1 MAFYQ
6 DPDALETQEWQ
17 DAFDSV
23 ISHVGLERAAFLL
36 KALYQQAIARHVPIQ
51 RLNTPYLNTIAV
63 DEEAGLP
70 GDAHMERRI
79 RALIRWNALAMVLR
93 ANLSDDLGG
102 HLATFASSATLYDV
116 GFNHFF
122 RAPSDRFGGDM
133 IYYQG
138 HSAPGIYARSF
149 LEGRISE
156 EQLSN
161 FRREVGGKGLSSYPH
176 PYLMPDYWQFP
187 TVSMGLGPIMSIY
200 QAHIQKYLTNRKLIK
215 DENRKV
221 WAFLGD
227 GEMDEPESLGAIA
240 LAGREKLD
248 NLIWVINCNLQRLDG
263 PVRGNGK
270 IIQELESIF
279 RGAGWRVIK
288 VVWGRRWDSLLAR
301 DKSGAL
307 RQRMEEAVDGEYQ
320 LYQAKGG
327 AFARE
332 HFFGKYPET
341 AELIADMSDED
352 IDALNR
358 GGHDPFK
365 VYAAYAEAV
374 KGKGQPT
381 VILAKTVKG
390 YGLSAEAQSINKT
403 HQIKKLQIEALK
415 YFRDRFNLPLTDA
428 QLPDLPFYRP
438 AEDSAEIKYMRARRE
453 ALGGYLP
460 MRCQKEEP
468 LAIPDLD
475 SFQHVIEGSG
485 DKEYSTTMVMVRILS
500 ALLKNKALSDRV
512 VPIVPDEARTFG
524 LEGMFRQLGIYSAS
538 GQLYTS
544 EDSEQLMSYREAENG
559 HMLQEG
565 INEAG
570 ALSAWIALG
579 TSYSTNALPMIPFY
593 MFYSMFG
600 FQRVGDLIW
609 AAGDC
614 QAQGFL
620 LGATAGRTTLN
631 GEGLQHQDGHSLL
644 LANTVPNCMSYDP
657 CFGYELAVIV
667 QDGLRRMYGSKDQ
680 GGGERIFYYL
690 TVMNENYVQPAM
702 PEGVEEGIRRGMYL
716 LQEDEQATVQLL
728 GSGVILREVQKAAQ
742 ILKDEYAIH
751 ANVWSVTS
759 FNELARDGMKCELQN
774 RLHPICE
781 DTDIQVPWVAK
792 QLANHQGI
800 VVAATDYVRAY
811 SEQIRAYLPDSR
823 PYVTLGTDGFGRS
836 DTRENLRAYF
846 GVDAAHIVVAT
857 LKLLADEGEVD
868 RRMVKDAISSF
879 ELETDVP
886 APWLP
891 QAAAPINDVTTAKSS
906 INQDNAHASS
916 NIENE
921 ASGSANQNSQVLS
934 PQQSSP
940 EQPSPTQQ
948 SQILEQ
954 SDSTPEQE

>member
-1 MAFYQ
+1 MAFYK

-17 DAFDSV
+17 EAFDAV
-23 ISHVGLERAAFLL
+23 IAQVGLDRAAFLL

-51 RLNTPYLNTIAV
+51 RLNTPYFNTIAV
-63 DEEAGLP
+63 DEEEGLP
-70 GDAHMERRI
+70 GDAYMERRI

-93 ANLSDDLGG
+93 ANKNDDELGG

-122 RAPSDRFGGDM
+122 RAANADFGGDM

-149 LEGRISE
+149 LEGRLTE
-156 EQLSN
+156 DQLTN

-227 GEMDEPESLGAIA
+227 GEMDEPESLGAIS

-288 VVWGRRWDSLLAR
+288 VVWGKRWDPLLAK

-307 RQRMEEAVDGEYQ
+307 KQRMDEALDGDYQ
-320 LYQAKGG
+320 MYQARGG
-327 AFARE
+327 AYARE

-341 AELIADMSDED
+341 AELVKDMSDED
-352 IDALNR
+352 INALNR

-365 VYAAYAEAV
+365 VYAAYAQAMTSR
-374 KGKGQPT
+374 GQPT

-390 YGLSAEAQSINKT
+390 YGLSPEAESINKT
-403 HQIKKLQIEALK
+403 HQIKKLQGDALE
-415 YFRDRFNLPLTDA
+415 YFRDRFNLPFTDE
-428 QLPDLPFYRP
+428 QLPELPFYRP
-438 AEDSAEIKYMRARRE
+438 AEDSAEIEYMRARRE

-460 MRCQKEEP
+460 ARQQAADALDIPP
-468 LAIPDLD
+468 LSD
-475 SFQHVIEGSG
+475 FQPVLNGSG
-485 DKEYSTTMVMVRILS
+485 DKQQSTTMVLVRILS
-500 ALLKNKALSDRV
+500 TLLKNKTLRDRV

-544 EDSEQLMSYREAENG
+544 EDSEQLMNYHEAKDG

-593 MFYSMFG
+593 LFYSMFG

-631 GEGLQHQDGHSLL
+631 GEGLQHQDGHSQV
-644 LANTVPNCMSYDP
+644 LANTVPNCISYDP

-667 QDGLRRMYGSKDQ
+667 QDGMRRMYGSKDD

-690 TVMNENYVQPAM
+690 TIMNENYVQPPM
-702 PEGVEEGIRRGMYL
+702 PEEVEEGICRGMYL
-716 LQEDEQATVQLL
+716 LQQDQQASVQLL

-759 FNELARDGMKCELQN
+759 FNELARDGMQCELQN
-774 RLHPICE
+774 RLHPLRDE
-781 DTDIQVPWVAK
+781 AEIQVPWVAK
-792 QLANHQGI
+792 QLANYQGV

-823 PYVTLGTDGFGRS
+823 PYVSLGTDGFGRS

-879 ELETDVP
+879 ELETDLP
-886 APWLP
+886 SPWMP
-891 QAAAPINDVTTAKSS
+891 QAAAPVQDIATAASNKPSAQGESDKSDQNDKDSEE
-906 INQDNAHASS
+906 NAQK
-916 NIENE
+916 NTQE
-921 ASGSANQNSQVLS
+921 NSQTVTAQ
-934 PQQSSP
+934 PQDKN
-940 EQPSPTQQ
+940 T
-948 SQILEQ
+948 
-954 SDSTPEQE
+954 DSTNLPEQE

>member
-1 MAFYQ
+1 MFYQ
-6 DPDALETQEWQ
+6 DPDGLETQEWQ

-23 ISHVGLERAAFLL
+23 ISQVGCERAAFLL
-36 KALYQQAIARHVPIQ
+36 KVLYQQAIARHVPLQ

-122 RAPSDRFGGDM
+122 RAPSEHFGGDM

-149 LEGRISE
+149 LEGRLSE
-156 EQLSN
+156 EQLNN

-307 RQRMEEAVDGEYQ
+307 KQRMEEAVDGEYQ

-327 AFARE
+327 AFSRE

-341 AELIADMSDED
+341 AELVAGMSDED

-390 YGLSAEAQSINKT
+390 YGLSADVQSVNKT
-403 HQIKKLQIEALK
+403 HQIKKLHIESLK
-415 YFRDRFNLPLTDA
+415 YFRDRFNLPLSNE
-428 QLPDLPFYRP
+428 QLGDLPFYRP
-438 AEDSAEIKYMRARRE
+438 EENSPEIKYMRARRE

-460 MRCQKEEP
+460 VRYQKVAP
-468 LAIPDLD
+468 LPIADLS
-475 SFQHVIEGSG
+475 SFQSVIEGSG
-485 DKEYSTTMVMVRILS
+485 DKEYSTTMVMVRIIS
-500 ALLKNKALSDRV
+500 ILLKNKALSDRI

-544 EDSEQLMSYREAENG
+544 EDSEQLMSYREAQNG

-667 QDGLRRMYGSKDQ
+667 QDGLRRMYGPVDS

-702 PEGVEEGIRRGMYL
+702 PAGVEEGICRGMYL
-716 LQEDEQATVQLL
+716 LQQDEQATVQLL
-728 GSGVILREVQKAAQ
+728 GSGVILREVQQAAQ

-781 DTDIQVPWVAK
+781 EADIQVPWVAQ

-811 SEQIRAYLPDSR
+811 SEQIRAYLPDNR

-836 DTRENLRAYF
+836 DTRDNLRAYF

-879 ELETDVP
+879 ELETEIP

-891 QAAAPINDVTTAKSS
+891 QAAAPINDVSTARSS
-906 INQDNAHASS
+906 INQDNAHASAHTTTPGPALAT
-916 NIENE
+916 
-921 ASGSANQNSQVLS
+921 AS
-934 PQQSSP
+934 QQAAGQTAP
-940 EQPSPTQQ
+940 LAEQAGKAS
-948 SQILEQ
+948 
-954 SDSTPEQE
+954 EQE

>member
-1 MAFYQ
+1 MPFYQ
-6 DPDALETQEWQ
+6 DPDAAETLEWQ
-17 DAFDSV
+17 EAFDSV
-23 ISHVGLERAAFLL
+23 IKHAGTERAAFLL
-36 KALYQQAIARHVPIQ
+36 KALFQQAIAKHLPIQ
-51 RLNTPYLNTIAV
+51 RLNTPYLNTISV
-63 DEEAGLP
+63 EEEAGLP
-70 GDAHMERRI
+70 GDAYMERRI

-93 ANLSDDLGG
+93 ANKNDDLGG

-122 RAPSDRFGGDM
+122 RAPNDHFGGDM

-149 LEGRISE
+149 LEGRLNE
-156 EQLSN
+156 AHLEN
-161 FRREVGGKGLSSYPH
+161 FRREVGGQGLSSYPH

-227 GEMDEPESLGAIA
+227 GEMDEPESLGAIS

-288 VVWGRRWDSLLAR
+288 VVWGRRWDSLLAH

-307 RQRMEEAVDGEYQ
+307 KQRMEEAVDGDYQ

-327 AFARE
+327 AYSRE

-341 AELIADMSDED
+341 AELAASLTDED
-352 IDALNR
+352 INALNR
-358 GGHDPFK
+358 GGHDPYK
-365 VYAAYAEAV
+365 VYAAYAAAM
-374 KGKGQPT
+374 KGNGQPT

-390 YGLSAEAQSINKT
+390 YGLSNEAESINKT
-403 HQIKKLQIEALK
+403 HQIKKLDAEALQ
-415 YFRDRFNLPLTDA
+415 YFRDRFNLPFSDE
-428 QLPDLPFYRP
+428 QLADIPFFKP
-438 AEDSAEIKYMRARRE
+438 EPNSPEIKYMKARRE

-460 MRCQKEEP
+460 VRKHQVDALPVPE
-468 LAIPDLD
+468 LSDFQAVLD
-475 SFQHVIEGSG
+475 GSG
-485 DKEYSTTMVMVRILS
+485 DKQYSTTMVMVRILS
-500 ALLKNKALSDRV
+500 VLLKNKALRDRV

-524 LEGMFRQLGIYSAS
+524 LEGMFRQLGIYSAV
-538 GQLYTS
+538 GQLYTP
-544 EDSEQLMSYREAENG
+544 EDNEQLMNYREVVDG

-570 ALSAWIALG
+570 ALSAWIALAS
-579 TSYSTNALPMIPFY
+579 SYSTNGLPMIPFY

-631 GEGLQHQDGHSLL
+631 GEGLQHQDGHSHI
-644 LANTVPNCMSYDP
+644 LAATVPNCISYDP

-667 QDGLRRMYGSKDQ
+667 QDGLRRMYGD
-680 GGGERIFYYL
+680 GERVFYYL
-690 TVMNENYVQPAM
+690 TVMNENYEQPAL
-702 PEGVEEGIRRGMYL
+702 PQNGPQDRPDEVIKGIRKGMYL
-716 LQEDEQATVQLL
+716 LDQDGNATVQLL

-759 FNELARDGMKCELQN
+759 FNELARDGMACEAHN
-774 RLHPICE
+774 RLHPLADE
-781 DTDIQVPWVAK
+781 KDVKVAWVTQ
-792 QLANHQGI
+792 QLSAHAG
-800 VVAATDYVRAY
+800 VVLAATDYSRAY
-811 SEQIRAYLPDSR
+811 SEQIRAYMPDNR
-823 PYVTLGTDGFGRS
+823 PYVALGTDGYGRS
-836 DTRENLRAYF
+836 DTRENLRSYF

-879 ELETDVP
+879 ELETDLP
-886 APWLP
+886 LAWMP
-891 QAAAPINDVTTAKSS
+891 QAHAQLLDIEDVPS
-906 INQDNAHASS
+906 AS
-916 NIENE
+916 
-921 ASGSANQNSQVLS
+921 
-934 PQQSSP
+934 
-940 EQPSPTQQ
+940 PSTRV
-948 SQILEQ
+948 E
-954 SDSTPEQE
+954 E

>member
-1 MAFYQ
+1 MPFYQ
-6 DPDALETQEWQ
+6 DPDAAETLEWQ
-17 DAFDSV
+17 EAFDSV
-23 ISHVGLERAAFLL
+23 IKHAGTERAAFLL
-36 KALYQQAIARHVPIQ
+36 KALYQQAIAKHLPIQ
-51 RLNTPYLNTIAV
+51 RLNTPYLNTISV
-63 DEEAGLP
+63 EEEAGLP
-70 GDAHMERRI
+70 GDAYMERRI

-93 ANLSDDLGG
+93 ANKNDDLGG

-122 RAPSDRFGGDM
+122 RAPNDHFGGDM

-149 LEGRISE
+149 LEGRLNE
-156 EQLSN
+156 AHLEN
-161 FRREVGGKGLSSYPH
+161 FRREVGGQGLSSYPH

-227 GEMDEPESLGAIA
+227 GEMDEPESLGAIS

-288 VVWGRRWDSLLAR
+288 VVWGRRWDSLLAH

-307 RQRMEEAVDGEYQ
+307 KYRMEEAVDGDYQ

-327 AFARE
+327 AYSRE

-341 AELIADMSDED
+341 AELAANLTDED
-352 IDALNR
+352 INALNR
-358 GGHDPFK
+358 GGHDPYK
-365 VYAAYAEAV
+365 VYAAYAAAM
-374 KGKGQPT
+374 KGNGQPT

-390 YGLSAEAQSINKT
+390 YGLSNEAESINKT
-403 HQIKKLQIEALK
+403 HQIKKLDAEALQ
-415 YFRDRFNLPLTDA
+415 YFRDRFNLPFSDE
-428 QLPDLPFYRP
+428 QLADIPFFKP
-438 AEDSAEIKYMRARRE
+438 EPNSPEIKYMKARRE

-460 MRCQKEEP
+460 VRKHQVDALP
-468 LAIPDLD
+468 IPELSDFQAVLD
-475 SFQHVIEGSG
+475 GSG
-485 DKEYSTTMVMVRILS
+485 DKQYSTTMVMVRILS
-500 ALLKNKALSDRV
+500 ALLKNKALRDRV

-524 LEGMFRQLGIYSAS
+524 LEGMFRQLGIYSAV
-538 GQLYTS
+538 GQLYTP
-544 EDSEQLMSYREAENG
+544 EDNEQLMNYREVVDG

-570 ALSAWIALG
+570 ALSAWIALAS
-579 TSYSTNALPMIPFY
+579 SYSTNGLPMIPFY

-631 GEGLQHQDGHSLL
+631 GEGLQHQDGHSHI
-644 LANTVPNCMSYDP
+644 LAATVPNCISYDP

-667 QDGLRRMYGSKDQ
+667 QDGLRRMYGD
-680 GGGERIFYYL
+680 GERVFYYL
-690 TVMNENYVQPAM
+690 TVMNENYEQPAL
-702 PEGVEEGIRRGMYL
+702 PQNGPQDRPDEVIEGIRKGMYL
-716 LQEDEQATVQLL
+716 LDQDGNATVQLL

-759 FNELARDGMKCELQN
+759 FNELARDGMACEAHN
-774 RLHPICE
+774 RLHPLADE
-781 DTDIQVPWVAK
+781 KDVKVAWVTQ
-792 QLANHQGI
+792 QLSAHAG
-800 VVAATDYVRAY
+800 VVLAATDYSRAY
-811 SEQIRAYLPDSR
+811 SEQIRAYMPDNR
-823 PYVTLGTDGFGRS
+823 PYVALGTDGYGRS
-836 DTRENLRAYF
+836 DTRENLRSYF

-879 ELETDVP
+879 ELETDLPLAWMPQTHAQLLDIEDVP
-886 APWLP
+886 
-891 QAAAPINDVTTAKSS
+891 S
-906 INQDNAHASS
+906 AS
-916 NIENE
+916 
-921 ASGSANQNSQVLS
+921 
-934 PQQSSP
+934 
-940 EQPSPTQQ
+940 PSTRVG
-948 SQILEQ
+948 E
-954 SDSTPEQE
+954 

>member
-1 MAFYQ
+1 
-6 DPDALETQEWQ
+6 
-17 DAFDSV
+17 
-23 ISHVGLERAAFLL
+23 
-36 KALYQQAIARHVPIQ
+36 
-51 RLNTPYLNTIAV
+51 
-63 DEEAGLP
+63 
-70 GDAHMERRI
+70 
-79 RALIRWNALAMVLR
+79 
-93 ANLSDDLGG
+93 
-102 HLATFASSATLYDV
+102 
-116 GFNHFF
+116 
-122 RAPSDRFGGDM
+122 
-133 IYYQG
+133 
-138 HSAPGIYARSF
+138 
-149 LEGRISE
+149 
-156 EQLSN
+156 
-161 FRREVGGKGLSSYPH
+161 
-176 PYLMPDYWQFP
+176 
-187 TVSMGLGPIMSIY
+187 
-200 QAHIQKYLTNRKLIK
+200 
-215 DENRKV
+215 
-221 WAFLGD
+221 
-227 GEMDEPESLGAIA
+227 MDEPESLGAIS

-288 VVWGRRWDSLLAR
+288 VVWGKRWDPLLAK
-301 DKSGAL
+301 DESGAL
-307 RQRMEEAVDGEYQ
+307 QQRMDEALDGDYQ
-320 LYQAKGG
+320 IYQARGG
-327 AFARE
+327 AYARE

-341 AELIADMSDED
+341 AKLVKDLSDED
-352 IDALNR
+352 INALNR

-365 VYAAYAEAV
+365 VYAAYAEAM
-374 KGKGQPT
+374 KTQGQPT

-390 YGLSAEAQSINKT
+390 YGLSPEAESINKT
-403 HQIKKLQIEALK
+403 HQIKKLQAEALS
-415 YFRDRFNLPLTDA
+415 YFRDRFNLPISDE

-438 AEDSAEIKYMRARRE
+438 DDDSPEIKYMRARRE
-453 ALGGYLP
+453 DLGGYLP
-460 MRCQKEEP
+460 ARRQQADA
-468 LAIPDLD
+468 LDIPDLA
-475 SFQHVIEGSG
+475 SFQQVLDGSG
-485 DKEYSTTMVMVRILS
+485 DKEYSTTMVLVRILS
-500 ALLKNKALSDRV
+500 TLLKNKTLRDRV

-524 LEGMFRQLGIYSAS
+524 LEGMFRQLGIYSSS

-544 EDSEQLMSYREAENG
+544 EDSEQLMNYHEAKDG

-593 MFYSMFG
+593 LFYSMFG

-631 GEGLQHQDGHSLL
+631 GEGLQHQDGHSQL

-667 QDGLRRMYGSKDQ
+667 QDGLRRMYGPVDS
-680 GGGERIFYYL
+680 GGGQRIFYYL
-690 TVMNENYVQPAM
+690 TIMNENYQQPAM
-702 PEGVEEGIRRGMYL
+702 PEGVEEGICRGMYL
-716 LQEDEQATVQLL
+716 LQEDQQASVQLL

-759 FNELARDGMKCELQN
+759 FNELARDGMQCELQN
-774 RLHPICE
+774 RLHPLVE
-781 DTDIQVPWVAK
+781 EEDIQVPWVAQ
-792 QLANHQGI
+792 QLANYQGV
-800 VVAATDYVRAY
+800 VVAATDYMRAY

-879 ELETDVP
+879 ELETDMP
-886 APWLP
+886 SPWMP
-891 QAAAPINDVTTAKSS
+891 QAAAPVQDLATATSTE
-906 INQDNAHASS
+906 HADDQQAT
-916 NIENE
+916 E
-921 ASGSANQNSQVLS
+921 
-934 PQQSSP
+934 QSSKKSTAD
-940 EQPSPTQQ
+940 QPAQTNN
-948 SQILEQ
+948 
-954 SDSTPEQE
+954 TPEQE

>member
-1 MAFYQ
+1 MAFYK
-6 DPDALETQEWQ
+6 DPDAIETKEWQ

-23 ISHVGLERAAFLL
+23 IAQVGHDRAAFLL
-36 KALYQQAIARHVPIQ
+36 KALFQQAIARHVPIQ
-51 RLNTPYLNTIAV
+51 RLNTPYLNTIAAN
-63 DEEAGLP
+63 EEAGLP
-70 GDAHMERRI
+70 GDAYMEQRI

-93 ANLSDDLGG
+93 ANQNDDELGG

-122 RAPSDRFGGDM
+122 RAPNEHFGGDM

-149 LEGRISE
+149 LEGRLTE
-156 EQLSN
+156 EQLVN
-161 FRREVGGKGLSSYPH
+161 FRREVGGKGLPSYPH
-176 PYLMPDYWQFP
+176 PYLMPAYWQFP

-227 GEMDEPESLGAIA
+227 GEMDEPESLGAIS

-270 IIQELESIF
+270 IIQELESNF

-288 VVWGRRWDSLLAR
+288 VVWGQRWEQLL
-301 DKSGAL
+301 DKDHTGAL
-307 RQRMEEAVDGEYQ
+307 KQRMDEALDGDYQ
-320 LYQAKGG
+320 MYQARGG
-327 AFARE
+327 AYTRE

-341 AELIADMSDED
+341 AELVKDLSDDD
-352 IDALNR
+352 INDLNR

-365 VYAAYAEAV
+365 VYAAYAEAM
-374 KGKGQPT
+374 KTKGQPT
-381 VILAKTVKG
+381 VILVKTVKG
-390 YGLSAEAQSINKT
+390 YGLSAEAESINKT
-403 HQIKKLQIEALK
+403 HQIKKLQENALL
-415 YFRDRFNLPLTDA
+415 YFRDRFNLPLSDK

-438 AEDSAEIKYMRARRE
+438 AENSPEIKYMRARRE

-460 MRCQKEEP
+460 ARRQEAEA
-468 LAIPDLD
+468 LAIPDLSD
-475 SFQHVIEGSG
+475 FQSVLNGSG
-485 DKEYSTTMVMVRILS
+485 DKQQSTTMVLVRILS
-500 ALLKNKALSDRV
+500 TLLKNKTLRDRV

-524 LEGMFRQLGIYSAS
+524 LEGMFRQLGIYSSS

-544 EDSEQLMSYREAENG
+544 EDSEQLMNYHEAKDG

-570 ALSAWIALG
+570 ALSAWIALA

-593 MFYSMFG
+593 LFYSMFG

-631 GEGLQHQDGHSLL
+631 GEGLQHQDGHSQV
-644 LANTVPNCMSYDP
+644 LANTVPNCISYDP

-667 QDGLRRMYGSKDQ
+667 QDGMRRMYGPKEN
-680 GGGERIFYYL
+680 GGGERIFYYI
-690 TVMNENYVQPAM
+690 TIMNENYQQPTM
-702 PEGVEEGIRRGMYL
+702 PEDVEEGICRGMYL
-716 LQEDEQATVQLL
+716 LQEDKQASVQLL

-742 ILKDEYAIH
+742 ILKDEYAVH

-759 FNELARDGMKCELQN
+759 FNELARDGMNCELQN
-774 RLHPICE
+774 RLHPLSEE
-781 DTDIQVPWVAK
+781 DDVQVPWVAQ
-792 QLANHQGI
+792 QLANHKGV
-800 VVAATDYVRAY
+800 VVAATDYMRVY
-811 SEQIRAYLPDSR
+811 SEQIRAYLPDNR

-879 ELETDVP
+879 ELETDLP
-886 APWLP
+886 APWMP
-891 QAAAPINDVTTAKSS
+891 QTAAPVQEVTVINSNADVAIDEPVQDTA
-906 INQDNAHASS
+906 QAS
-916 NIENE
+916 NE
-921 ASGSANQNSQVLS
+921 
-934 PQQSSP
+934 
-940 EQPSPTQQ
+940 T
-948 SQILEQ
+948 I
-954 SDSTPEQE
+954 TPEKE

>member
-1 MAFYQ
+1 MAFYK
-6 DPDALETQEWQ
+6 DPDAVETQEWQ

-23 ISHVGLERAAFLL
+23 IAQVGLDRAAFLL

-51 RLNTPYLNTIAV
+51 RLNTPYKNTIAV
-63 DEEAGLP
+63 TEEASLP
-70 GDAHMERRI
+70 GDAYMERRI

-93 ANLSDDLGG
+93 ANLNHDDLGG

-122 RAPSDRFGGDM
+122 RAPSDSFGGDM

-149 LEGRISE
+149 LEGRLSE
-156 EQLSN
+156 AQLTN
-161 FRREVGGKGLSSYPH
+161 FRREVGGQGLSSYPH

-200 QAHIQKYLTNRKLIK
+200 QAHIQKYLTNRQLIK
-215 DENRKV
+215 DESRKV

-227 GEMDEPESLGAIA
+227 GEMDEPESLGAIS

-288 VVWGRRWDSLLAR
+288 VVWGKRWDALLAK
-301 DKSGAL
+301 DQSGAL
-307 RQRMEEAVDGEYQ
+307 QQRMDEALDGDYQ
-320 LYQAKGG
+320 MYQARGG
-327 AFARE
+327 AYARE

-341 AELIADMSDED
+341 AELVKDLSDED
-352 IDALNR
+352 INSLNR

-365 VYAAYAEAV
+365 VYAAYAEAA
-374 KGKGQPT
+374 KTQGQPT
-381 VILAKTVKG
+381 VILAQTVKG
-390 YGLSAEAQSINKT
+390 YGLSPEAESINKT
-403 HQIKKLQIEALK
+403 HQIKKLQAEALT
-415 YFRDRFNLPLTDA
+415 YFRDRFNLPITDE

-438 AEDSAEIKYMRARRE
+438 HDDSPEIKYMRARRQ

-460 MRCQKEEP
+460 ARRQQAQALEIPE
-468 LAIPDLD
+468 LA
-475 SFQHVIEGSG
+475 SFQQVLDGSG
-485 DKEYSTTMVMVRILS
+485 DKEYSTTMVFVRILS
-500 ALLKNKALSDRV
+500 SLLKDKALRDRV

-544 EDSEQLMSYREAENG
+544 EDSEQLMNYHEAKDG

-593 MFYSMFG
+593 LFYSMFG

-631 GEGLQHQDGHSLL
+631 GEGLQHQDGHSQVM
-644 LANTVPNCMSYDP
+644 ANTVPNCMSYDP

-667 QDGLRRMYGSKDQ
+667 QDGLRRMYGSKED

-690 TVMNENYVQPAM
+690 TIMNESYPQPAM
-702 PEGVEEGIRRGMYL
+702 PTGVEEGIRRGMYL

-759 FNELARDGMKCELQN
+759 FNELARDGMQCELQN
-774 RLHPICE
+774 RLHPLCE
-781 DTDIQVPWVAK
+781 EKDIQVPWVAQ
-792 QLANHQGI
+792 QLANYQGV
-800 VVAATDYVRAY
+800 VVAATDYIRAY
-811 SEQIRAYLPDSR
+811 SEQIRAYLPDNR
-823 PYVTLGTDGFGRS
+823 PYVALGTDGFGRS

-879 ELETDVP
+879 ELETDIP
-886 APWLP
+886 APWMP
-891 QAAAPINDVTTAKSS
+891 QSSAPIHDVTTAKDSV
-906 INQDNAHASS
+906 NQDNTH
-916 NIENE
+916 
-921 ASGSANQNSQVLS
+921 
-934 PQQSSP
+934 
-940 EQPSPTQQ
+940 PSTRTDDDIKAPAQTPTKA
-948 SQILEQ
+948 
-954 SDSTPEQE
+954 PEQE

>member
-1 MAFYQ
+1 MAFYK
-6 DPDALETQEWQ
+6 DPDAIETKEWQ

-23 ISHVGLERAAFLL
+23 IAQVGHDRAAFLL
-36 KALYQQAIARHVPIQ
+36 KALFQQAIARHVPIQ
-51 RLNTPYLNTIAV
+51 RLNTPYLNTIAAN
-63 DEEAGLP
+63 EEAGLP
-70 GDAHMERRI
+70 GDAYMEQRI

-93 ANLSDDLGG
+93 ANQNDDELGG

-122 RAPSDRFGGDM
+122 RAPNEHFGGDM

-149 LEGRISE
+149 LEGRLTE
-156 EQLSN
+156 EQLVN
-161 FRREVGGKGLSSYPH
+161 FRREVGGKGLPSYPH

-227 GEMDEPESLGAIA
+227 GEMDEPESLGAIS

-270 IIQELESIF
+270 IIQELESNF

-288 VVWGRRWDSLLAR
+288 VVWGQRWEQLL
-301 DKSGAL
+301 DKDHTGAL
-307 RQRMEEAVDGEYQ
+307 KQRMDEALDGDYQ
-320 LYQAKGG
+320 MYQARGG
-327 AFARE
+327 AYTRE

-341 AELIADMSDED
+341 AELVKDLSDDD
-352 IDALNR
+352 INDLNR

-365 VYAAYAEAV
+365 VYAAYAEAM
-374 KGKGQPT
+374 KTKGQPT
-381 VILAKTVKG
+381 VILVKTVKG
-390 YGLSAEAQSINKT
+390 YGLSAEAESINKT
-403 HQIKKLQIEALK
+403 HQIKKLQENALL
-415 YFRDRFNLPLTDA
+415 YFRDRFNLPLSDK

-438 AEDSAEIKYMRARRE
+438 AENSPEIKYMRARRE

-460 MRCQKEEP
+460 ARRQEAEA
-468 LAIPDLD
+468 LAIPDLSD
-475 SFQHVIEGSG
+475 FQSVLNGSG
-485 DKEYSTTMVMVRILS
+485 DKQQSTTMVLVRILS
-500 ALLKNKALSDRV
+500 TLLKNKTLRDRV

-524 LEGMFRQLGIYSAS
+524 LEGMFRQLGIYSSS

-544 EDSEQLMSYREAENG
+544 EDSEQLMNYHEAKDG

-570 ALSAWIALG
+570 ALSAWIALA

-593 MFYSMFG
+593 LFYSMFG

-631 GEGLQHQDGHSLL
+631 GEGLQHQDGHSQV
-644 LANTVPNCMSYDP
+644 LANTVPNCISYDP

-667 QDGLRRMYGSKDQ
+667 QDGMRRMYGPKEN
-680 GGGERIFYYL
+680 GGGERIFYYI
-690 TVMNENYVQPAM
+690 TIMNENYQQPTM
-702 PEGVEEGIRRGMYL
+702 PEDVEEGICRGMYL
-716 LQEDEQATVQLL
+716 LQEDKQASVQLL

-742 ILKDEYAIH
+742 ILKDEYAVH

-759 FNELARDGMKCELQN
+759 FNELARDGMNCELQN
-774 RLHPICE
+774 RLHPLSEE
-781 DTDIQVPWVAK
+781 DDVQVPWVAQ
-792 QLANHQGI
+792 QLANHKGV
-800 VVAATDYVRAY
+800 VVAATDYMRVY
-811 SEQIRAYLPDSR
+811 SEQIRAYLPDNR

-879 ELETDVP
+879 ELETDLP
-886 APWLP
+886 APWMPLT
-891 QAAAPINDVTTAKSS
+891 AAPVQEVTVINSNADVAIDEPVQDTA
-906 INQDNAHASS
+906 QAS
-916 NIENE
+916 NE
-921 ASGSANQNSQVLS
+921 
-934 PQQSSP
+934 
-940 EQPSPTQQ
+940 T
-948 SQILEQ
+948 I
-954 SDSTPEQE
+954 TPEKE